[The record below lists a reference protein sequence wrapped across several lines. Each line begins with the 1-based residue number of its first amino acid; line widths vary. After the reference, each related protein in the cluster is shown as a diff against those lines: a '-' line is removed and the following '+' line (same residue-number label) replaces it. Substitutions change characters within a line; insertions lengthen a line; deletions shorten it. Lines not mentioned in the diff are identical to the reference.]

1 MNLAVT
7 STTPQPPAQQRD
19 ATRARRTVGLD
30 ALILTV
36 ATVLFRLPAFFAN
49 RHLTFDDGVFGASA
63 VAMRHGGAPFRDVF
77 SSQGPLFLPL
87 VWVTDATGFRTLDAP
102 RILAVASGVVLV
114 LAVYAAGRA
123 VTSRARALFAAGLV
137 STAGSILWVTG
148 PVNADGPSLA
158 LATIAVALALHYR
171 LRPSLGLAV
180 GIGIAMGAALSIKS
194 IVLPVALPVGVVL
207 VAGRRPRDLAAAV
220 GAALVVGL
228 AATLPWGANE
238 VWDQSVAYHLEAAG
252 SRTPGAN
259 LRKIASTL
267 GDRDLL
273 VVVSAAAAAVWA
285 IVSRLRP
292 AVRPETEPG
301 HGPPPGVGWLLGL
314 WLGALLILLTVEHPL
329 WRPHIAHLVPPLAL
343 LAAWRPPPW
352 RILAILLVP
361 TLVYHVIHTGD
372 ILWPSGY
379 RAESA
384 AVVDELQGLP
394 EGALV
399 ISDDPG
405 LVWRAGRATPPDLV
419 DTSILRIE
427 SDRITPESLADA
439 ADDPSVCA
447 VVVWSSTRFGSLED
461 LPDRLAE
468 RGYEVAA
475 NYDDVR
481 TLYVR
486 PDCDP
491 PGDD

>member
-1 MNLAVT
+1 
-7 STTPQPPAQQRD
+7 
-19 ATRARRTVGLD
+19 VG
-30 ALILTV
+30 
-36 ATVLFRLPAFFAN
+36 TVLIRLPAVFAD

-63 VAMRHGGAPFRDVF
+63 VAMRNGGAPFRDVF

-87 VWVTDATGFRTLDAP
+87 VWVADVTGLRTLDAP

-114 LAVYAAGRA
+114 LATYLAGRA
-123 VTSRARALFAAGLV
+123 ITTRAGALFAAALV

-158 LATIAVALALHYR
+158 LATVAVALALRYR
-171 LRPSLGLAV
+171 CNPSLGLAV
-180 GIGIAMGAALSIKS
+180 GIGVAMGAALSIKS
-194 IVLPVALPVGVVL
+194 IVLPAALPVGLVL
-207 VAGRRPRDLAAAV
+207 LAGRRPRDLASAV
-220 GAALVVGL
+220 GAAVIVGL
-228 AATLPWGANE
+228 VATLPWGAGD
-238 VWDQSVAYHLEAAG
+238 VWDQSVVYHLEAAG

-267 GDRDLL
+267 GDRDLP
-273 VVVSAAAAAVWA
+273 VVVSAAAAVVWA
-285 IVSRLRP
+285 LVVRRRP
-292 AVRPETEPG
+292 ALRRNPVTDRGTA
-301 HGPPPGVGWLLGL
+301 PGVGWLLGL
-314 WLGALLILLTVEHPL
+314 WLGALLVLLTLEHPL
-329 WRPHIAHLVPPLAL
+329 WRPHIAHLVVPLAL

-352 RILAILLVP
+352 RIVVVVLVP
-361 TLVYHVIHTGD
+361 ALVYHVVHTGD

-379 RAESA
+379 RSESA
-384 AVVDELQGLP
+384 AVVDELRGLP
-394 EGALV
+394 DGALV

-427 SDRITPESLADA
+427 SDRITPTSLATA

-447 VVVWSSTRFGSLED
+447 VVVWSSGRFGSFEE
-461 LPDRLAE
+461 LPDLLADS
-468 RGYEVAA
+468 GYEVAET
-475 NYDDVR
+475 YDDVR

-491 PGDD
+491 TDGGRASGRSTGLVEAP